1 MIAALVRPGDAHLIG
16 VWSQWVRRQGLG
28 LGAIQGGV
36 IFARQTLLLNEA
48 RGRVYADEVREI
60 VDIVTRYFFGCM
72 VQVHVPADGQA
83 HVVVRQYSVLFFH
96 VVLCVL

>member
-1 MIAALVRPGDAHLIG
+1 M
-16 VWSQWVRRQGLG
+16 
-28 LGAIQGGV
+28 

-83 HVVVRQYSVLFFH
+83 HVVVRRYNVLFFAWCFVYCSQWWIALLDNTYVH
-96 VVLCVL
+96 RVDAFSGRASSIGNAQRF